1 MKMPGKHKDQERRP
15 VAAVESAIL
24 GIDIG
29 SISLAV
35 VLLDTQGSVLHQQY
49 LSHNG
54 HIQPVLANA
63 MDKLPVRQV
72 RAFGV
77 VAEKGREFFSAGIEV
92 NEQVAVIEGVKRDC
106 PKVRTILSIGGENF
120 GLILFDDQ
128 GRYKKYIS
136 NSACAAGT
144 GSFLDQQA
152 LRLGLSGSE
161 ELSRI
166 AAQYQGEP
174 PKIATRCAVF
184 AKTDLIHI
192 QQQGYALDAIAAG
205 LSSGVAQNIC
215 DTLMHGVDPQQPMV
229 AVGGVSRNRTVI
241 QCIENAVHVP
251 VQISAHCE
259 TIGALGAAL
268 IAQRQPLSETSRPL
282 RIDRLLDT
290 QPVKRSYFY
299 AALSDSSEGPGD
311 ISAEQSFT
319 SDEVEVDVYDSL
331 QTGGVYDCYLGID
344 IGSTSTKAML
354 MSKEAKPLV
363 GMYTRTKGQP
373 IIALQQLTRCMEAL
387 ERQRDTRFSIM
398 SSGTT
403 GSGRKFIQRVARAD
417 YTVDEITA
425 HARAAW
431 HLNPAIDTIIE
442 IGGQDA
448 KFTVMNKGHV
458 IFSVMN
464 YVCAAGTGSFIEE
477 QAKRLHVPLEQY
489 AELAV
494 QARAPLISDRC
505 TVFME
510 RDLNRLLSQGYSKA
524 ELLASVLHSVRD
536 NYLTK
541 VAHVNKIGQCIAF
554 QGATAKNHAL
564 VKAFEQ
570 KLGQAIYVSKYCHL
584 TGALGVCLKL
594 ADTMNMNSSRFR
606 RDLHRESIG
615 VDEYVC
621 EFCNNN
627 CKIKQIEIEG
637 EKLGWG
643 YLCGRDESN
652 KGFRKKTQ
660 SGFDLL
666 HTHRRIFDVDRAAQ
680 ASHDPKPVNLF
691 HEFKQ
696 GGIRAIVRRPELSL
710 SHLRNRIQ
718 FNVLDLRSEIFS
730 TGIVSKEDG
739 DKAHTSTVIG
749 LPRTLT
755 LLEYLPL
762 WELFFKLLGFEPV
775 ISGAE
780 SGLSQLGREIRGAEY
795 CTPITEF
802 HGHMKVLAGQ
812 TDWIFFP
819 QMFETTEEDNKKYYC
834 YYSHFAVP
842 VVCNILGQDVA
853 DKVISPLLN
862 MNDLPDDIIRE
873 LYLSLPDVLKE
884 QTSFKQVAES
894 FRLARDW
901 FGERKRD
908 LQAFFADQL
917 GEANDISVALLGRP
931 YMILNPQLNQGIPEK
946 LSEKGIQSFFMDMI
960 PEDETRLDL
969 AHDFAKMNHWHYGH
983 EIIKKAEIVARTPGL
998 FPIFITAFKC
1008 SPDSFIMAYFKQ
1020 IMDYY
1025 GKPYLILQLDDHSA
1039 SEGYDTRIEAAIE
1052 TFRGHQ
1058 DAGIQ
1063 SARPSIQLKREF
1075 EDKVYLLAAY
1085 DQLQARLV
1093 QAAFQHAGIETR
1105 LVAQTPD
1112 IITRGLQYN
1121 DGQCL
1126 PISSISLGIQEV
1138 IETEG
1143 LDPKQVVYFSN
1154 TDVDLACN
1162 LPQYPVMIK
1171 QVLEKLGNGLEE
1183 VDVLVARFLPT
1194 DLPIELM
1201 YNIYMAYV
1209 LTGLIQKMT
1218 HRIRP
1223 RERNQGQTN
1232 QVLERSTERLI
1243 ECYVKDL
1250 SKETVFQEI
1259 VQDYQAIEVQSLCLP
1274 QVGIVGDLFVRDN
1287 DTYNQHLV
1295 DVIEGAGAEVVTV
1308 PFIDSIGLYA
1318 DVLFR
1323 AQWVYGRYLDLL
1335 TNKVLFNA
1343 LNLFGS
1349 RLREIAKPIL
1359 GPSDCRLQHS
1369 PESYLKDY
1377 HLELKHGGETTE
1389 NLLKVFYLKETYG
1402 HLKFIINV
1410 NPIFCCPGLI
1420 SEAIYKRVEND
1431 IDIPILSILYDG
1443 TQADKNSVLKPYLHY
1458 LREEPSSS
1466 LPQT

>member
-1 MKMPGKHKDQERRP
+1 
-15 VAAVESAIL
+15 VATDESAIL
-24 GIDIG
+24 GIDVG
-29 SISLAV
+29 SISIAA
-35 VLLDTQGSVLHQQY
+35 VLLDVNGSVVHQQY

-54 HIQPVLANA
+54 NIQPVLAEVFG
-63 MDKLPVRQV
+63 KLPVKQV
-72 RAFGV
+72 EAFAV

-92 NEQVAVIEGVKRDC
+92 NEQVAIIEGVKRHC
-106 PKVRTILSIGGENF
+106 PTVRAILTIGGENF

-161 ELSRI
+161 ELSRM
-166 AAQYQGEP
+166 AAQYEGEP

-192 QQQGYALDAIAAG
+192 QQQGYSLNAIAAG
-205 LSSGVAQNIC
+205 LSCGVAQNIC
-215 DTLMHGVDPQQPMV
+215 DTLMHGIDLQQPMV

-241 QCIENAVHVP
+241 QCIENCINLPIRV
-251 VQISAHCE
+251 SDYCE
-259 TIGALGAAL
+259 TMGALGAAL
-268 IAQRQPLSETSRPL
+268 IAWKHRLSGTSQPA
-282 RIDRLLDT
+282 RIDGLLDT
-290 QPVKRSYFY
+290 RPVERSYFY
-299 AALSDSSEGPGD
+299 AALSEAGSGAGEVSTWQSS
-311 ISAEQSFT
+311 T
-319 SDEVEVDVYDSL
+319 SDEVEVDIYDALQAKTVYP
-331 QTGGVYDCYLGID
+331 CYLGID
-344 IGSTSTKAML
+344 IGSTSTKALL
-354 MSKEAKPLV
+354 MTEQARPLL
-363 GMYTRTKGQP
+363 GMYTRTQGQP
-373 IIALQQLTRCMEAL
+373 IAALQQLTRTLEAL
-387 ERQRDTRFSIM
+387 ESQYQTRFSIR

-431 HLNPAIDTIIE
+431 HLNPEIDTIIE

-477 QAKRLHVPLEQY
+477 QAKRLDVPLEQY
-489 AELAV
+489 AELALE
-494 QARAPLISDRC
+494 ACAPLISDRC

-510 RDLNRLLSQGYSKA
+510 RDLNRLLSQGYSKR

-536 NYLTK
+536 NYLSK
-541 VAHVNKIGQCIAF
+541 VAHVNKIGQHIAF

-570 KLGQAIYVSKYCHL
+570 KLGRTIYVSKYCHL

-594 ADTMNMNSSRFR
+594 ADAMNMPSSRFR

-643 YLCGRDESN
+643 YLCGRDEAN
-652 KGFRKKTQ
+652 KGFQKKART
-660 SGFDLL
+660 GFDLL
-666 HTHRRIFDVDRAAQ
+666 HTHRRIFDVERAAQ
-680 ASHDPKPVNLF
+680 ESHGPEPVNLF

-696 GGIRAIVRRPELSL
+696 GGIKAIIRRPELSL

-718 FNVLDLRSEIFS
+718 FNVLDLHSEIFR
-730 TGIVSKEDG
+730 TGIVSQDDENQPN
-739 DKAHTSTVIG
+739 APTLVG

-755 LLEYLPL
+755 MLEYLPL

-775 ISGAE
+775 ISGTEAH
-780 SGLSQLGREIRGAEY
+780 LVQIGREIRAAEY
-795 CTPITEF
+795 CAPITEF
-802 HGHMKVLAGQ
+802 HGHMKVLSAQ
-812 TDWIFFP
+812 ADWIFFP
-819 QMFETTEEDNKKYYC
+819 QMFETRDDEDVKKHYC

-842 VVCNILGQDVA
+842 VVRNILGSKVA
-853 DKVISPLLN
+853 HKLISPLLN
-862 MNDLPDDIIRE
+862 MNDQADEIIRE
-873 LYLSLPDVLKE
+873 IYLSLPDVLKE

-894 FRLARDW
+894 FRLAHDW

-908 LQAFFADQL
+908 LQTFYVDQL
-917 GEANDISVALLGRP
+917 GAANDISVALLGRP
-931 YMILNPQLNQGIPEK
+931 YMILNSQLNQGIPEK

-969 AHDFAKMNHWHYGH
+969 AHDFAKINHWHYGNQ
-983 EIIKKAEIVARTPGL
+983 IIRKAEIVARTEGL
-998 FPIFITAFKC
+998 FPIFVTAFKC
-1008 SPDSFIMAYFKQ
+1008 SPDSFIMAHFKR
-1020 IMDYY
+1020 IMDHY

-1058 DAGIQ
+1058 VSGPQ
-1063 SARPSIQLKREF
+1063 TSRPSIQLKRQF
-1075 EDKVYLLAAY
+1075 EDKIYLLAAY
-1085 DQLQARLV
+1085 DHLQASLV

-1126 PISSISLGIQEV
+1126 PISSISLGIQKV

-1143 LDPKQVVYFSN
+1143 LDPKRVVYFSN
-1154 TDVDLACN
+1154 TDTDIACN

-1171 QVLEKLGNGLEE
+1171 QVLEKLGHGLEQ

-1194 DLPIELM
+1194 DLPFELM

-1209 LTGLIQKMT
+1209 LTGLLQKMT

-1223 RERNQGQTN
+1223 RERHAGQTN

-1243 ECYVKDL
+1243 ECYVQDL
-1250 SKETVFQEI
+1250 SKETVFQDI
-1259 VQDYQAIEVQSLCLP
+1259 VKDYQAIDVQDLCLP

-1308 PFIDSIGLYA
+1308 PFMDSMGLYA

-1359 GPSDCRLQHS
+1359 GPAECRLQHS
-1369 PESYLKDY
+1369 PETYLNDY
-1377 HLELKHGGETTE
+1377 FLDLKHGGETVE
-1389 NLLKVFYLKETYG
+1389 NLLKVFYLKETYA

-1443 TQADKNSVLKPYLHY
+1443 TQADKNSVLRPYLHY
-1458 LREEPSSS
+1458 LKEERSSS
-1466 LPQT
+1466 